1 MAVAPHL
8 AVGPHAIILACRPDQ
23 AVRSDEAPSA
33 SLAFPGATTS
43 LIRAGNSNIV
53 VRAMVSGN
61 LTVWRIVGK
70 IFFCG
75 AVWPAPAPTI
85 RHRRVRASARPANGA
100 RRYGRFATSGGASWR
115 LPTLSRRRPG
125 AALGAKNGHFVRAQ
139 QAISLQIQ
147 QYLSKK
153 FTESPHALARPA
165 RQ

>member
-1 MAVAPHL
+1 MAAAPHL
-8 AVGPHAIILACRPDQ
+8 AVGQHVIIPACRPDR
-23 AVRSDEAPSA
+23 AVRSDAAPSA
-33 SLAFPGATTS
+33 SLTFPRATTS

-85 RHRRVRASARPANGA
+85 RPRRVRASARPANGA
-100 RRYGRFATSGGASWR
+100 RRYGRFATSGGANWR
-115 LPTLSRRRPG
+115 LPPLSRRRLG
-125 AALGAKNGHFVRAQ
+125 AALGAKNGHIVCAQ
-139 QAISLQIQ
+139 PGIPLQIQ

-153 FTESPHALARPA
+153 FTESPHAPA
-165 RQ
+165 RTARQ